1 VCRSTKEM
9 KRLEQC
15 LQRHPGLEKWSVI
28 IPPPK
33 LDELFS

>member
-1 VCRSTKEM
+1 M

-15 LQRHPGLEKWSVI
+15 LQRVPGLEKWSVI

-33 LDELFS
+33 PDELFS